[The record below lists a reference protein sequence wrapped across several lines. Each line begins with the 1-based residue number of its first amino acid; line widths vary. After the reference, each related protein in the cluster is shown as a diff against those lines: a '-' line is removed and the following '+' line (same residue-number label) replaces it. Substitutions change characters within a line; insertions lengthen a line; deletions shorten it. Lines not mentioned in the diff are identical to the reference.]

1 MSDIQKLIELE
12 IGFRDSI
19 SKRLDTV
26 KASVETLSEKLKD
39 AANIDSAK
47 PIEIMDRKMVNS
59 IKSAYRMEK
68 ALDATHR
75 MLKDFG
81 IEGLPD
87 ALKDLQQLN
96 KMSDSDIKAFQNL
109 AEKKIKHQEETIL
122 KKEQEQEIEEGIHKE
137 LNRRLSEVRE
147 EQDIVNTQFGT
158 FKDLAGAS
166 ASKLAD
172 MVGFGNEFSTAIG
185 KAKSVFGIMNKLFL
199 EPAKKRM
206 ERDKLYHYTVMK
218 NGKLEHKF
226 ATYRNKTELKA
237 IESVVKSR
245 TKASKLGLKQAAQ
258 AAGAGG
264 GGGAG
269 AAAGAAAA
277 GGGGGAGAAGIAG
290 MLPALMT
297 PVGAA
302 VAAVAVAIGAVVA
315 AALVMKKALT
325 EASAVMEEFH
335 TVNYN
340 AVGGA
345 SALTEAVADL
355 AGRHGFLVDE
365 VKKSTKALA
374 EQGFIV
380 LDANGKMSAMFEKL
394 SVKVAAYART
404 TGLAEEEVAKFLKT
418 QRGIGVKT
426 LADSEK
432 PLLKL
437 ASAMQRYGFTTAEA
451 GEILKATQGLMW
463 KFNVTLGLGAKS
475 ADVLTSMMI
484 KGGKAAKALGMDISV
499 VTNLINEMSND
510 FTKFIVATGGKSLE
524 GPEAALSALIDN
536 INNVEEEL
544 KGKTAFERDIILK
557 NVYDLDEQQ
566 LKWAA
571 RMKEDTIEWKK
582 ELEKTAIANGASQEE
597 ILKIQ
602 KMGAREYLK
611 SVDSSEKLIANIEQ
625 AAKESNNN
633 TDRMMNLL
641 SDKVKAILIKLG
653 VKLMPIFIKIGKVI
667 LDVFEKVYEFLFG
680 DADSDI
686 FSDARESIKDASLD
700 VAKSMEDYAKESLE
714 AAQLKELSN
723 KYDKE
728 EQALKKA
735 REAGTINQVKYE
747 ESLKSLAD
755 RREALRK
762 ISAEME
768 EKAQAKAVKEWTDSA
783 NDTQKAS
790 NAIIAGMNKRKEDEK
805 KGINK
810 SKDWFDK
817 SMDFL
822 VDNSPVMS
830 QVKALKQTFS
840 GEKSFMEAQVDRFN
854 NMLGVEKWVGRKLY
868 NWATDANTKSK
879 PPIVTNR
886 ENSDIAAEKVTEKQK
901 EKSTLDERSINALEM
916 LVEQLY
922 QAEQQSRDQH
932 KEQIGVLKTNASDVN
947 GLAINTQS
955 IGGMRSPR

>member
-39 AANIDSAK
+39 ASKIDSAK
-47 PIEIMDRKMVNS
+47 PIEMMDRKMVNS

-81 IEGLPD
+81 VEGLQES
-87 ALKDLQQLN
+87 LKDLQQLN
-96 KMSDSDIKAFQNL
+96 KMSDEDIKAFQNL
-109 AEKKIKHQEETIL
+109 AERKIKHQEEIKL
-122 KKEQEQEIEEGIHKE
+122 KKEEEQEIEESIHKE
-137 LNRRLSEVRE
+137 LSRRLSEVRE
-147 EQDIVNTQFGT
+147 EQEIVNSKFST
-158 FKDLAGAS
+158 FKDLAGSS
-166 ASKLAD
+166 AAKIAD
-172 MVGFGNEFSTAIG
+172 MVGFGNEFSTTFG
-185 KAKSVFGIMNKLFL
+185 KMKSAFGIMNKLFL

-206 ERDKLYHYTVMK
+206 EREKLFHYTVMK
-218 NGKLEHKF
+218 DGKLQHKF
-226 ATYRNKTELKA
+226 ATYRNKAELKT

-258 AAGAGG
+258 V
-264 GGGAG
+264 
-269 AAAGAAAA
+269 AA
-277 GGGGGAGAAGIAG
+277 GGGGGGGGAAVAAGAAGEAGGMASAAG

-325 EASAVMEEFH
+325 EASTVMEEFH
-335 TVNYN
+335 TVNVN

-345 SALTEAVADL
+345 MAATEAIADL
-355 AGRHGFLVDE
+355 AGKHSFLVEE
-365 VKKSTKALA
+365 VKKSTKALI

-380 LDANGKMSAMFEKL
+380 LDENGKMSSMFERL
-394 SVKVAAYART
+394 SVKVASYARA

-418 QRGIGVKT
+418 QRGVGTKT

-437 ASAMQRYGFTTAEA
+437 ANAMQRYGFSTAEA

-463 KFNVTLGLGAKS
+463 KFNVVLGHGAKS

-499 VTNLINEMSND
+499 VTNLLNEMSND
-510 FTKFIVATGGKSLE
+510 FTKFIVVTGAKSLE
-524 GPEAALSALIDN
+524 GPEAAMAALIDN
-536 INNVEEEL
+536 IGNVENAM
-544 KGKTAFERDIILK
+544 KGTTAFERDIILK
-557 NVYDLDEQQ
+557 NVYGLDEQQ
-566 LKWAA
+566 LKWAV
-571 RMKEDTIEWKK
+571 RMKEDTIAWKK
-582 ELEKTAIANGASQEE
+582 ELEKTAIENGASQEE

-602 KMGAREYLK
+602 KMGAREYLQ
-611 SVDSSEKLIANIEQ
+611 SVDSSEKLITNIEQ

-633 TDRMMNLL
+633 TDRIMNLL

-653 VKLMPIFIKIGKVI
+653 VKLMPIFIKIGKVM

-680 DADSDI
+680 EGDADI
-686 FSDARESIKDASLD
+686 FADARASITDASMD

-735 REAGTINQVKYE
+735 RAAGTINQAKYE
-747 ESLKSLAD
+747 ESLKALAD
-755 RREALRK
+755 KREALK
-762 ISAEME
+762 QVSAKKE
-768 EKAQAKAVKEWTDSA
+768 EEAQERAVKEWTNSA
-783 NDTQKAS
+783 NDTKVAS
-790 NAIIAGMNKRKEDEK
+790 DAIIAGMNKRKIDEK
-805 KGINK
+805 KATGGVIGAMQTAGK
-810 SKDWFDK
+810 WF
-817 SMDFL
+817 SNAGDFL
-822 VDNSPVMS
+822 ISNLPPANMIRAVGEYTN
-830 QVKALKQTFS
+830 
-840 GEKSFMEAQVDRFN
+840 GEKGFWEAYKDQMIRGIPIAGEIIYKN
-854 NMLGVEKWVGRKLY
+854 YVEEDKKL
-868 NWATDANTKSK
+868 

-886 ENSDIAAEKVTEKQK
+886 ENNDISAEKVTEKQK
-901 EKSTLDERSINALEM
+901 EKSVLDERSVSALEI
-916 LVEQLY
+916 LVNQ
-922 QAEQQSRDQH
+922 QAEAERQRREDAEKQ
-932 KEQIGVLKTNASDVN
+932 LNATKAGSSSE
-947 GLAINTQS
+947 GLPINQAS
-955 IGGMRSPR
+955 SGGMRPPK